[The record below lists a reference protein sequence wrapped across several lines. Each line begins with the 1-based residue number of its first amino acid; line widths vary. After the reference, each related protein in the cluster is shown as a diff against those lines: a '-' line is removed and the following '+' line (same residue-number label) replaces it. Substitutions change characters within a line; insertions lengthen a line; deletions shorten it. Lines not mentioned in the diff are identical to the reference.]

1 MKKINIASFISSF
14 VCIFLFYI
22 VSFSGP
28 IDYSVMGFHPLNLV
42 LIITLITL
50 VFGVLGFAGVRNWKE
65 MVMSVTTVILTLGLS
80 TFLAF
85 VLFFGNLL
93 S

>member
-1 MKKINIASFISSF
+1 MNKINIGSFISSF

-22 VSFSGP
+22 VSFSDH
-28 IDYSVMGFHPLNLV
+28 IDFSVLNFHPLNLV

-50 VFGVLGFAGVRNWKE
+50 VFGVLGFAGIRNWKG
-65 MVMSVTTVILTLGLS
+65 MAMSVTTVILTLGLS

-85 VLFFGNLL
+85 FLFVGNLL